1 MKASQPWLSA
11 LGCQPWAELCLKQHG
26 QGLSAENSGS
36 TPLLRIPL
44 ITHSCPMVLNYR
56 DLTLQKEMGRER

>member
-11 LGCQPWAELCLKQHG
+11 LSQAVSTSLAWT

-36 TPLLRIPL
+36 TPLLHRP
-44 ITHSCPMVLNYR
+44 TDHSQLPHGPELS
-56 DLTLQKEMGRER
+56 